1 MNEETRK
8 CMMKWN
14 PITDRIISV
23 RFFSKYAKMTVIQI
37 YSPTNDASDEDKD
50 TFYELLQKEIDATP
64 LHDLLIVLGDANA
77 GKAPWVTKDWAL

>member
-14 PITDRIISV
+14 PIKDRIISV

-37 YSPTNDASDEDKD
+37 YSPTN
-50 TFYELLQKEIDATP
+50 TF
-64 LHDLLIVLGDANA
+64 
-77 GKAPWVTKDWAL
+77 

>member
-23 RFFSKYAKMTVIQI
+23 RFFSKYAKVTVIQI